1 MKPRTSVTATVRLRR
16 PLQPVD
22 DTRTETAETH
32 RKPDSN
38 KTDGSSDA
46 LE

>member
-1 MKPRTSVTATVRLRR
+1 VG
-16 PLQPVD
+16 

-38 KTDGSSDA
+38 QIDGTSDA
-46 LE
+46 